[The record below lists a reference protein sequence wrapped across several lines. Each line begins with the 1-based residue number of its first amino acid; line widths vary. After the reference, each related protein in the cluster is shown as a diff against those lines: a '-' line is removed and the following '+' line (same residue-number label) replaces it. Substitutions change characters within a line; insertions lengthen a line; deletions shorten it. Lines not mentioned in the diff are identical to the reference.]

1 MKLFGLFLIFGFT
14 PLVYFTYRFLS
25 YFIKKVQLRNY
36 SRDLEI
42 RKDLLSKIE
51 KYNSDIPWSIKFT
64 KSEIF
69 NEFKKIVCQYDY
81 YSYKKIEFYNKK
93 LFNLYKD
100 YIPEWKQKSRKEKL
114 SNILD

>member
-1 MKLFGLFLIFGFT
+1 MTFLGLFIIFGLV
-14 PLVYFTYRFLS
+14 PSVYFTYRFLS
-25 YFIKKVQLRNY
+25 YVINKVQLRNY

-51 KYNSDIPWSIKFT
+51 KYNSDIPWSEKFT

-69 NEFKKIVCQYDY
+69 NEFRKIACQHDY

-93 LFNLYKD
+93 LFNLK
-100 YIPEWKQKSRKEKL
+100 IISLNGNKNQEKKNYL
-114 SNILD
+114 IS